1 MPMTTAESLLFDSG
15 ANQVMKIDQIKL
27 RGLGDTP
34 ECGWLELDPNL
45 TRIHFQKS
53 ASRNG
58 FLRAVETINP
68 PYDCTI
74 AQPFADYPNVIKRN
88 GYTKLL
94 SPGKRTIL
102 MCILEAAPGLVHQLA
117 EISPLFYETDK
128 IEVGRRLDY
137 SRWLNFIE
145 LSSSSRFSEVSTE
158 ISSLLNNSLHPA
170 ERAKIRLCIENLKPS
185 DRIKG
190 SLQDSLSLWLE
201 QLMNETPEKQRLL
214 SSLLSKVNRANHF
227 RKARTLVGN
236 HLPLSVK
243 IDISNPG
250 SHQPCSALRY
260 LFDIFAKN
268 IADVPPHSRHKA
280 QFFIE
285 QVNNELRKLSFLQ
298 PEIYFCPAENVANLT
313 IVHEGQA
320 LTDLKMFSTLF
331 QLQIT
336 AALAI
341 VLSRIIYN
349 SDPLLI
355 FSGADLPCLPEEAHP
370 LVHQINKIA
379 GACQCIYGTDNNSV
393 FREEFA
399 GVLFEEKNFI
409 KDRVCAR

>member
-1 MPMTTAESLLFDSG
+1 MTTAKSSLFDSG

-27 RGLGDTP
+27 RGLGETP

-68 PYDCTI
+68 PYDCAI
-74 AQPFADYPNVIKRN
+74 AQPFADYPNAIKRY
-88 GYTKLL
+88 GYSKVI
-94 SPGKRTIL
+94 SPGKRTIM
-102 MCILEAAPGLVHQLA
+102 MCILEAAPALVHQLA
-117 EISPLFYETDK
+117 DISPLFYETDK

-145 LSSSSRFSEVSTE
+145 LPSSSRFSEVSTE
-158 ISSLLNNSLHPA
+158 ISSLLNDSLSPE
-170 ERAKIRLCIENLKPS
+170 ERAKIHPCIENLKPS

-190 SLQDSLSLWLE
+190 SVQESLSLWLKR
-201 QLMNETPEKQRLL
+201 LMNETPEKQRLFR
-214 SSLLSKVNRANHF
+214 SLLSKVNRANHF
-227 RKARTLVGN
+227 RKARILVGD
-236 HLPLSVK
+236 HLPLFVK
-243 IDISNPG
+243 IDTSDPG

-268 IADVPPHSRHKA
+268 LADVPPHSRHKV

-285 QVNNELRKLSFLQ
+285 QVNSELRKLPFLQ
-298 PEIYFCPAENVANLT
+298 PEIHFCPAQNFAKLI
-313 IVHEGQA
+313 IVHEGQPR
-320 LTDLKMFSTLF
+320 TDLRMFSTLL

-355 FSGADLPCLPEEAHP
+355 FSGADQQRLPEEAHP

-379 GACQCIYGTDNNSV
+379 GHCQCIYGTDNNSV

-399 GVLFEEKNFI
+399 GILYEEKDFI